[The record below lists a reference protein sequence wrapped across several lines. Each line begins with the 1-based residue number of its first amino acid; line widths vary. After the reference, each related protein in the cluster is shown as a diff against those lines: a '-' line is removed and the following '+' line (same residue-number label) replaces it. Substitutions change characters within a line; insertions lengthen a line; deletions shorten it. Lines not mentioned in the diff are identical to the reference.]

1 MIRNSWNSSCRNKNS
16 IDDNDGILFAVV
28 LELEEFLKNSW
39 TTAVLGLAGDAEL
52 PVLLT
57 AGLVDVAVAV
67 VTDDVTL
74 IK

>member
-1 MIRNSWNSSCRNKNS
+1 MIRNSWNSSYLNKNS
-16 IDDNDGILFAVV
+16 IDYNDGILFAVV

-39 TTAVLGLAGDAEL
+39 TTAVLGLAGDAQL
-52 PVLLT
+52 PVLT

>member
-1 MIRNSWNSSCRNKNS
+1 MIRNSWDSSCRNKNS

-39 TTAVLGLAGDAEL
+39 TTAVLGLAGDAQL
-52 PVLLT
+52 PVLT
-57 AGLVDVAVAV
+57 AGLVDVTVAV

>member
-1 MIRNSWNSSCRNKNS
+1 MEE
-16 IDDNDGILFAVV
+16 IL
-28 LELEEFLKNSW
+28 ENNR

-67 VTDDVTL
+67 VTDNVTL

>member
-1 MIRNSWNSSCRNKNS
+1 MEE
-16 IDDNDGILFAVV
+16 IL
-28 LELEEFLKNSW
+28 ENNR
-39 TTAVLGLAGDAEL
+39 TTAVLGLAGDAQL
-52 PVLLT
+52 PVLT

>member
-39 TTAVLGLAGDAEL
+39 TTAVLGLAGDAQF

-57 AGLVDVAVAV
+57 AGLVDVTVAV

>member
-1 MIRNSWNSSCRNKNS
+1 MNRNSWNSSCRNKNS

-28 LELEEFLKNSW
+28 LELEEFLKHSR